1 MSQTF
6 TLDAI
11 ADRLTQAK
19 VLIQAA
25 KAKAAEPGERTFED
39 IMAALLQEVLDN
51 PWVDEELEANIR
63 SGWAT
68 TLGNV
73 RIVNDPDA
81 DDEDE
86 DEDDDSE

>member
-1 MSQTF
+1 MPQTF

-25 KAKAAEPGERTFED
+25 KAKAAEPGEQTFDD

-51 PWVDEELEANIR
+51 PWVDEELEANVR
-63 SGWAT
+63 KGWAI

-81 DDEDE
+81 DDED
-86 DEDDDSE
+86 DSE